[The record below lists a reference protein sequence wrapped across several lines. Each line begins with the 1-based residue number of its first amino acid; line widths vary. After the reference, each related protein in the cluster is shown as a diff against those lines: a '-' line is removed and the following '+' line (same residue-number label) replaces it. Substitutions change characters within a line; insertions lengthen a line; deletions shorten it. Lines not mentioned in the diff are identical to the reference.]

1 MKTAMGE
8 GKTVERAIEDAL
20 NKLQV
25 SLDEV
30 NVEVVQEP
38 TSGVLGWKSSPA
50 VVRVTHKERIS
61 TAPGQLGAVS
71 VSGGQLQLDVASSGG
86 IPARLR
92 FGSELHVVYNGE
104 VREGKVDLTDGL
116 ENLEIIL
123 PENREPELHYEI
135 KVNADRTKAELF
147 WKRTP
152 GVIYELADHPP
163 TNQLHL
169 SLRKDLVEPPA
180 LTVADVREIAQ
191 IQGLQFG
198 LKLDELSAEI
208 LQAGQGLFTIAEG
221 KAPEPPQP
229 ASITYVFQEG
239 APEIDPDAIR
249 IDHYE
254 VHGIRG
260 VEPGAVLAVKTP
272 GAPGVPGTDV
282 YGDALPVAPLKDVD
296 ILVGEGAVLSADGLQ
311 ALATVAGLPTLQ
323 SGVIRVTSVF
333 ELDGN
338 ADVSTGNITMDGAI
352 IIKGNVLENVKVES
366 TNGNIVVNGLVSG
379 AILRT
384 GGSITV
390 LKNAIR
396 SQLFAGGATVA
407 QVRLLSMLH
416 KIGHQLDGLIR
427 AYESIVAQAEN
438 IPFEN
443 LIKHLLELKFF
454 NLPKEIKEF
463 ADYVEQIGDECSVEL
478 LELKASLV
486 ASLCGLGPLQISD
499 IDILKRLLAFLRAQE
514 LKLESQADIE
524 ADASVG
530 YLQNSKIEASRNVAI
545 TGQGCFYSTI
555 LAGKEFKIP
564 NGVVRGGEV
573 IVNEGN
579 IIAKEFG
586 GPTGISTAARIVKNG
601 RITANL
607 VHPNVGVAIGEQS
620 YRFSETTSMVKVF
633 LQGGILT
640 VYSGSNKIHG

>member
-1 MKTAMGE
+1 MGE

-229 ASITYVFQEG
+229 ASITYVFQED

-586 GPTGISTAARIVKNG
+586 GPTGISTTARIVKNG